1 MSIILK
7 NYELWTS
14 SVFDKKTISN
24 VIDLKEKNP
33 VDFEDSFYKE
43 LEFGTGGMR
52 ELWVR
57 VQIELINTLLEKQHK
72 EFVIS

>member
-1 MSIILK
+1 MSIIFK

-43 LEFGTGGMR
+43 LEFGTGAFS
-52 ELWVR
+52 
-57 VQIELINTLLEKQHK
+57 IDCI
-72 EFVIS
+72 